1 MKGKKTLEVIG
12 VRKGMKTFKLVDLN
26 VERVDKEEKTIEQFP
41 LIDGLIIN
49 KEDGENHWLIEALVA
64 KEHLS
69 FFEQLQNSQSE
80 AKVFV
85 TITKKS
91 NRPAQLTAAVKNIV
105 KLEESI
111 QVLIYGQM
119 VTRKQQGT
127 ETILESLVKEGYTG
141 TQLIEAFRQ
150 KI

>member
-1 MKGKKTLEVIG
+1 
-12 VRKGMKTFKLVDLN
+12 MKTFKLVDLN
-26 VERVDKEEKTIEQFP
+26 VERVDKEEKSIEQFP

-49 KEDGENHWLIEALVA
+49 KEDGENHWLIEALVP

-69 FFEQLQNSQSE
+69 FFDQLQKKQAE
-80 AKVFV
+80 VKVFV

-91 NRPAQLTAAVKNIV
+91 NRPAQLTAAVKNIAE
-105 KLEESI
+105 LEESI
-111 QVLIYGQM
+111 SVLIYGQM

-141 TQLIEAFRQ
+141 ARLIEAFKQ

>member
-1 MKGKKTLEVIG
+1 
-12 VRKGMKTFKLVDLN
+12 MKTFKLVDLN
-26 VERVDKEEKTIEQFP
+26 VERVDKEEKSIEQFP

-49 KEDGENHWLIEALVA
+49 KEDGENHWLIEALVP
-64 KEHLS
+64 KEHMS
-69 FFEQLQNSQSE
+69 FFDQLQKKQAE
-80 AKVFV
+80 VKVFV

-91 NRPAQLTAAVKNIV
+91 NRPAQLTAAVKNIAE
-105 KLEESI
+105 LEESI
-111 QVLIYGQM
+111 SILIYGQM

-141 TQLIEAFRQ
+141 AKLIEAFKQ

>member
-1 MKGKKTLEVIG
+1 
-12 VRKGMKTFKLVDLN
+12 MKTFKLVDLN
-26 VERVDKEEKTIEQFP
+26 VERVDKEEKSIEQFP

-49 KEDGENHWLIEALVA
+49 KEDGENHWLIEALVPM
-64 KEHLS
+64 EHMS
-69 FFEQLQNSQSE
+69 FFDQLQKKQAE
-80 AKVFV
+80 VKVFV

-91 NRPAQLTAAVKNIV
+91 NRPAQLTAAVKNIAE
-105 KLEESI
+105 LEESI
-111 QVLIYGQM
+111 SVLIYGQM

-141 TQLIEAFRQ
+141 AKLIEAFKQ

>member
-1 MKGKKTLEVIG
+1 MEVIG

-91 NRPAQLTAAVKNIV
+91 NRPAQLTAAVKHIV

-141 TQLIEAFRQ
+141 TKLIEAFKQ

>member
-1 MKGKKTLEVIG
+1 
-12 VRKGMKTFKLVDLN
+12 MKTFKLVDLN
-26 VERVDKEEKTIEQFP
+26 VERVDKEEKSIEQFP

-49 KEDGENHWLIEALVA
+49 KEDGENHWLIEALVP

-69 FFEQLQNSQSE
+69 FFDQLQKKQAE
-80 AKVFV
+80 VKVFV

-91 NRPAQLTAAVKNIV
+91 NRPAQLTATVKNIAE
-105 KLEESI
+105 LEESI
-111 QVLIYGQM
+111 SVLIYGQM

-141 TQLIEAFRQ
+141 ARLIEAFKQ

>member
-1 MKGKKTLEVIG
+1 
-12 VRKGMKTFKLVDLN
+12 MKTFKLVDLN
-26 VERVDKEEKTIEQFP
+26 VERVDKEEKSIEQFP

-49 KEDGENHWLIEALVA
+49 KEDGENHWLIEALVP
-64 KEHLS
+64 KEHMS
-69 FFEQLQNSQSE
+69 FFDQLQKKQAE
-80 AKVFV
+80 VKVFV

-91 NRPAQLTAAVKNIV
+91 NRPAQLTAAVKNIAE
-105 KLEESI
+105 LEESI
-111 QVLIYGQM
+111 SVLIYGQM

-141 TQLIEAFRQ
+141 AKLIEAFKQ

>member
-91 NRPAQLTAAVKNIV
+91 NRPAQLTAAVKHIV

-141 TQLIEAFRQ
+141 TKLIEAFKQ

>member
-1 MKGKKTLEVIG
+1 MEVIG
-12 VRKGMKTFKLVDLN
+12 VRKEMKTFKLVDLN
-26 VERVDKEEKTIEQFP
+26 VERVDKEEKSIEQFP

-49 KEDGENHWLIEALVA
+49 KEDGENHWLIEALVS

-69 FFEQLQNSQSE
+69 FFEQLQTSQTE

-91 NRPAQLTAAVKNIV
+91 NRPAQLTASVKNIV

-141 TQLIEAFRQ
+141 TKLIEAFKQ
-150 KI
+150 NI

>member
-1 MKGKKTLEVIG
+1 
-12 VRKGMKTFKLVDLN
+12 MKTFKLVDLN
-26 VERVDKEEKTIEQFP
+26 VERVDKEEKSIEQFP

-49 KEDGENHWLIEALVA
+49 KEDGENHWLIEALVP

-69 FFEQLQNSQSE
+69 FFDQLQKKQAE
-80 AKVFV
+80 VKVFV

-91 NRPAQLTAAVKNIV
+91 NRPAQLTAAVKNIAE
-105 KLEESI
+105 LEESI
-111 QVLIYGQM
+111 SVLIYGQM

-141 TQLIEAFRQ
+141 AKLIEAFKQ

>member
-1 MKGKKTLEVIG
+1 
-12 VRKGMKTFKLVDLN
+12 MKTFKLVDLN
-26 VERVDKEEKTIEQFP
+26 VERVDKEEQSLERFP

-64 KEHLS
+64 KEHLA
-69 FFEQLQNSQSE
+69 FFEQLQNSQTE

-91 NRPAQLTAAVKNIV
+91 NRPAQLTAAVKHIV

-111 QVLIYGQM
+111 QVLLYGQM

-141 TQLIEAFRQ
+141 TKLIEAFKQ
-150 KI
+150 NI

>member
-1 MKGKKTLEVIG
+1 
-12 VRKGMKTFKLVDLN
+12 MKTFKLVDLN
-26 VERVDKEEKTIEQFP
+26 VERVDKGEKSIEQFP

-49 KEDGENHWLIEALVA
+49 KEDGENHWLIEALVP

-69 FFEQLQNSQSE
+69 FFDQLQKKQAE
-80 AKVFV
+80 VKVFV

-91 NRPAQLTAAVKNIV
+91 NRPAQLTAAVKNIAE
-105 KLEESI
+105 LEESI
-111 QVLIYGQM
+111 SVLIYGQM

-141 TQLIEAFRQ
+141 AKLIEAFKQ

>member
-1 MKGKKTLEVIG
+1 MEDKKTLEVIG
-12 VRKGMKTFKLVDLN
+12 VRIEMKTFKLVDLN
-26 VERVDKEEKTIEQFP
+26 VERVDKEEKSIEQFP

-69 FFEQLQNSQSE
+69 FFEQLQNSQTE
-80 AKVFV
+80 ATVFV
-85 TITKKS
+85 TITKQS
-91 NRPAQLTAAVKNIV
+91 NRPAQLTASVKNIV

-119 VTRKQQGT
+119 VTRKQHGT
-127 ETILESLVKEGYTG
+127 ETLLESLVKEGYTG
-141 TQLIEAFRQ
+141 NKLIEAFKQ

>member
-1 MKGKKTLEVIG
+1 
-12 VRKGMKTFKLVDLN
+12 MKTFKLVDLN
-26 VERVDKEEKTIEQFP
+26 VERVDKEEKSIEQFP

-49 KEDGENHWLIEALVA
+49 KEDGENHWLIEALVP

-69 FFEQLQNSQSE
+69 FFDQLQKKQDE
-80 AKVFV
+80 VKVFV

-91 NRPAQLTAAVKNIV
+91 NRPAQLTAAVKNIAE
-105 KLEESI
+105 LEESI
-111 QVLIYGQM
+111 SVLIYGQM

-127 ETILESLVKEGYTG
+127 ATILESLVEEGYTG
-141 TQLIEAFRQ
+141 ANLIEAFKQ

>member
-1 MKGKKTLEVIG
+1 
-12 VRKGMKTFKLVDLN
+12 MKTFKLVDLN
-26 VERVDKEEKTIEQFP
+26 VERVDKEEKSIEQFP

-49 KEDGENHWLIEALVA
+49 KEDGENHWLIEALVP

-69 FFEQLQNSQSE
+69 FFDQLQKKQDE
-80 AKVFV
+80 VKVFV

-91 NRPAQLTAAVKNIV
+91 NRPAQLTAAVKNIAE
-105 KLEESI
+105 LEESI
-111 QVLIYGQM
+111 SVLIYGQM

-127 ETILESLVKEGYTG
+127 ATILESLLEEGYTG
-141 TQLIEAFRQ
+141 ANLIEAFKQ

>member
-1 MKGKKTLEVIG
+1 MEVIG
-12 VRKGMKTFKLVDLN
+12 VRKEMKTFKLVDLN
-26 VERVDKEEKTIEQFP
+26 VERVDKEEKSIERFP

-69 FFEQLQNSQSE
+69 FFEQLQNSQTE

-111 QVLIYGQM
+111 QILLYGQM

-141 TQLIEAFRQ
+141 TKLIEAFKQ
-150 KI
+150 NI

>member
-1 MKGKKTLEVIG
+1 MEVIG

-91 NRPAQLTAAVKNIV
+91 NRPAQLTAAVKHIV
-105 KLEESI
+105 RLEESI

-141 TQLIEAFRQ
+141 TKLIEAFKQ

>member
-1 MKGKKTLEVIG
+1 
-12 VRKGMKTFKLVDLN
+12 MKTFKLVDLN
-26 VERVDKEEKTIEQFP
+26 VERVDKEEKSIEQFP

-69 FFEQLQNSQSE
+69 FFEQLQNSQTE
-80 AKVFV
+80 ATVFV
-85 TITKKS
+85 TITKQS

-119 VTRKQQGT
+119 VTRKQHST
-127 ETILESLVKEGYTG
+127 ETLLESLVKEGYTG
-141 TQLIEAFRQ
+141 NKLIEAFKQ

>member
-1 MKGKKTLEVIG
+1 MEGKKTLEVIG
-12 VRKGMKTFKLVDLN
+12 VRIEMKTFKLVDLN
-26 VERVDKEEKTIEQFP
+26 VERVDKEEKSIEQFP

-69 FFEQLQNSQSE
+69 FFEQLQNSQTE
-80 AKVFV
+80 ATVFV
-85 TITKKS
+85 TITKQS

-119 VTRKQQGT
+119 VTRKQHGT
-127 ETILESLVKEGYTG
+127 ETLLESLVKEGYTG
-141 TQLIEAFRQ
+141 NKLIEAFKQ

>member
-1 MKGKKTLEVIG
+1 
-12 VRKGMKTFKLVDLN
+12 MKTFKLVDLN
-26 VERVDKEEKTIEQFP
+26 VERVDKEETSIEQFP

-49 KEDGENHWLIEALVA
+49 KEDGENHWLIEALVP

-69 FFEQLQNSQSE
+69 FFDQLQKKQAE
-80 AKVFV
+80 VKVFV

-91 NRPAQLTAAVKNIV
+91 NRPAQLTAAVKNIAE
-105 KLEESI
+105 LEESI
-111 QVLIYGQM
+111 SVLIYGQM

-141 TQLIEAFRQ
+141 AKLIEAFKQ

>member
-1 MKGKKTLEVIG
+1 
-12 VRKGMKTFKLVDLN
+12 MKTFKLVDLN
-26 VERVDKEEKTIEQFP
+26 VERVDKEEQLIEQFP

-49 KEDGENHWLIEALVA
+49 KEDGENHWLIEALVQ

-111 QVLIYGQM
+111 QVLLYGQM

-141 TQLIEAFRQ
+141 TKLIEAFKQ
-150 KI
+150 KL

>member
-1 MKGKKTLEVIG
+1 
-12 VRKGMKTFKLVDLN
+12 MKTFKLVDLN
-26 VERVDKEEKTIEQFP
+26 VERVDKEKKSIEQFP

-49 KEDGENHWLIEALVA
+49 KEDGENHWLIEALVP

-69 FFEQLQNSQSE
+69 FFDQLQKKQAE
-80 AKVFV
+80 VKVFV

-91 NRPAQLTAAVKNIV
+91 NRPAQLTAAVKNIAE
-105 KLEESI
+105 LEESI
-111 QVLIYGQM
+111 SVLIYGQM

-141 TQLIEAFRQ
+141 ARLIEAFKQ

>member
-1 MKGKKTLEVIG
+1 MEVIG
-12 VRKGMKTFKLVDLN
+12 VRKQMKTFKLVELN
-26 VERVDKEEKTIEQFP
+26 VERVDKEEKSIEQFP

-69 FFEQLQNSQSE
+69 FFEQLQNSQTE

-91 NRPAQLTAAVKNIV
+91 NRPAQLTAAVKHIA

>member
-1 MKGKKTLEVIG
+1 
-12 VRKGMKTFKLVDLN
+12 MKTFKLVDLN
-26 VERVDKEEKTIEQFP
+26 VERVDKEEKSIEQFP

-49 KEDGENHWLIEALVA
+49 KEDGENHWLIEALVP

-69 FFEQLQNSQSE
+69 FFDQLQKKQAE
-80 AKVFV
+80 VKVFV

-91 NRPAQLTAAVKNIV
+91 NRPAQLTAAVKNIAE
-105 KLEESI
+105 LEESI
-111 QVLIYGQM
+111 SVLIYGQM

-141 TQLIEAFRQ
+141 AQLIEAFKQ

>member
-1 MKGKKTLEVIG
+1 
-12 VRKGMKTFKLVDLN
+12 MKTFKLVDLN
-26 VERVDKEEKTIEQFP
+26 VERVDKEKKSIEQFP

-49 KEDGENHWLIEALVA
+49 KEDGENHWLIEALVP
-64 KEHLS
+64 KEHMS
-69 FFEQLQNSQSE
+69 FFDQLQKKQAE
-80 AKVFV
+80 VKVFV

-91 NRPAQLTAAVKNIV
+91 NRPAQLTAAVKNIAE
-105 KLEESI
+105 LEESI
-111 QVLIYGQM
+111 SVLIYGQM

-141 TQLIEAFRQ
+141 AKLIEAFKQ

>member
-1 MKGKKTLEVIG
+1 MECKKTLEVIG
-12 VRKGMKTFKLVDLN
+12 VRIEMKTFKLVDLN
-26 VERVDKEEKTIEQFP
+26 VERVDKEEKSIEQFP

-69 FFEQLQNSQSE
+69 FFEQLQNSQTE
-80 AKVFV
+80 ATVFV
-85 TITKKS
+85 TITKQS

-119 VTRKQQGT
+119 VTRKQHGT
-127 ETILESLVKEGYTG
+127 ETLLESLVKEGYTG
-141 TQLIEAFRQ
+141 NKLIEAFKQ

>member
-1 MKGKKTLEVIG
+1 
-12 VRKGMKTFKLVDLN
+12 MKTFKLVDLN
-26 VERVDKEEKTIEQFP
+26 VERVDKEEKSIEQFP

-49 KEDGENHWLIEALVA
+49 KEDGENHWLIEALVP

-69 FFEQLQNSQSE
+69 FFDQLQKKQTE
-80 AKVFV
+80 VKVFV

-91 NRPAQLTAAVKNIV
+91 NRPAQLTAAVKNIAE
-105 KLEESI
+105 LEESI
-111 QVLIYGQM
+111 SVLIYGQM

-141 TQLIEAFRQ
+141 AKLIEAFKQ

>member
-1 MKGKKTLEVIG
+1 
-12 VRKGMKTFKLVDLN
+12 MKTFKLVDLN
-26 VERVDKEEKTIEQFP
+26 VERVDKEEKSIEQFP

-49 KEDGENHWLIEALVA
+49 KEDGENHWLIEALVP
-64 KEHLS
+64 KEHMS
-69 FFEQLQNSQSE
+69 FFDQLQKKQAE
-80 AKVFV
+80 VKVFV

-91 NRPAQLTAAVKNIV
+91 NRPAQLTAAVKTIAE
-105 KLEESI
+105 LEESI
-111 QVLIYGQM
+111 SVLIYGQM

-141 TQLIEAFRQ
+141 AKLIEAFKQ

>member
-1 MKGKKTLEVIG
+1 M
-12 VRKGMKTFKLVDLN
+12 LVDLN
-26 VERVDKEEKTIEQFP
+26 VERVDKEEKSIEQFP

-49 KEDGENHWLIEALVA
+49 KEDGENHWLIEALVP

-69 FFEQLQNSQSE
+69 FFDQLQKKQAE
-80 AKVFV
+80 VKVFV

-91 NRPAQLTAAVKNIV
+91 NRPAQLTAAVKNIAE
-105 KLEESI
+105 LEESI
-111 QVLIYGQM
+111 SVLIYGQM

-141 TQLIEAFRQ
+141 AKLIEAFKQ